1 KTDSLL
7 IPREMKFGISQRP
20 VSEEERELT
29 PDKRGVTVTRIE
41 PGSFAD
47 EIQMQERDIII
58 AINRQPV
65 SSVDDIK
72 KVQQTLKPGDAVAF
86 RVVRP
91 ARGNRGR
98 PGASQTLFLSGT
110 LPAAQQ

>member
-1 KTDSLL
+1 MSHSTDV
-7 IPREMKFGISQRP
+7 KFGIYPRP
-20 VSEEERELT
+20 VSEEEREMT

-47 EIQMQERDIII
+47 DLQMQEHDIII

-65 SSVDDIK
+65 TSVDDIK
-72 KVQQTLKPGDAVAF
+72 KVQQSLKPGDAVAF

-91 ARGNRGR
+91 SRMNRGR
-98 PGASQTLFLSGT
+98 PAAAQTLFLSGT
-110 LPAAQQ
+110 LPTQ